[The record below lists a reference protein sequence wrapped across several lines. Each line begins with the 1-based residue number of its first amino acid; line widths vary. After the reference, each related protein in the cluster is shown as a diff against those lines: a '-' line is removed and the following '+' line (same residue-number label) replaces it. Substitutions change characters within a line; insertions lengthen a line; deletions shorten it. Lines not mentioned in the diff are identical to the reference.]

1 MITWKEKI
9 KYAPVYLISLLPF
22 FAIYAFARFVYFF
35 LYYVFGYRKKVV
47 LKNLSNSFP
56 EKSPKEIDSIAKK
69 FYMHFCSTFLESI
82 KLLSA
87 SGKQMRKRFKVK
99 NPEVINQCYDEGQ
112 SLILYGAHFGN
123 WEWMTLMPLFSKF
136 KFMPFYQ
143 RQSSSYFDRLMVI
156 NRERFGSV
164 CVESQ
169 SGFKSL
175 VKHSR
180 DDIRTFTYVIGD
192 QSPMSKS
199 TKHWTTFLNQET
211 AFLVG
216 ADRMAKKVK
225 QKIFYAHTLQPKRG
239 HYNIEFIEIP
249 MGEEDI
255 NPVTKYAQL
264 LEGNIKA
271 QPELWLWSH
280 KRWKLKKENA

>member
-9 KYAPVYLISLLPF
+9 KYAPVYIISLLPF

-35 LYYVFGYRKKVV
+35 LYYIFGYRKEVV
-47 LKNLSNSFP
+47 FNNLRNSFP
-56 EKSPKEIDSIAKK
+56 EKTDQEIQRIAKK

-87 SGKQMRKRFKVK
+87 SGKTMKKRFKVL
-99 NPEVINQCYDEGQ
+99 NPEMINKYYDEGQ
-112 SLILYGAHFGN
+112 SLILYAAHFGN
-123 WEWMTLMPLFSKF
+123 WEWMTLMPLYSNF

-143 RQSSSYFDRLMVI
+143 KQSSGYFDRLMVI
-156 NRERFGSV
+156 NRQRFGSV

-175 VKHSR
+175 VMHARKE
-180 DDIRTFTYVIGD
+180 IKTLTYVIGD

-216 ADRMAKKVK
+216 ADRMAKKVG
-225 QKIFYAHTLQPKRG
+225 QKIVFANITQPKRG
-239 HYNIEFIEIP
+239 HYELEFVDIP
-249 MGEEDI
+249 MDDEKVD
-255 NPVTKYAQL
+255 PVTKYSQL
-264 LEGNIKA
+264 LEENIKR

-280 KRWKLKKENA
+280 KRWKLKKE